1 MKFKLSGVL
10 EVYFC
15 AAKVRREQPTEE
27 IIRIVYTE

>member
-15 AAKVRREQPTEE
+15 AAKVSREPTEE